1 MVEPED
7 IMRFLTKNNTI
18 RKCPSLT
25 SPRVSLT
32 IVLSGLPEHV
42 HVLPWATETLSL
54 DFLNEEAL
62 KRPVDSINE
71 LVDAIDAEDPWV
83 KATFG
88 KVGPGEGNNPEPL

>member
-1 MVEPED
+1 
-7 IMRFLTKNNTI
+7 MRFLTKNNTI
-18 RKCPSLT
+18 RKCAPLESPLT
-25 SPRVSLT
+25 L
-32 IVLSGLPEHV
+32 VLSGLPEHV

-54 DFLNEEAL
+54 DFLKEESL